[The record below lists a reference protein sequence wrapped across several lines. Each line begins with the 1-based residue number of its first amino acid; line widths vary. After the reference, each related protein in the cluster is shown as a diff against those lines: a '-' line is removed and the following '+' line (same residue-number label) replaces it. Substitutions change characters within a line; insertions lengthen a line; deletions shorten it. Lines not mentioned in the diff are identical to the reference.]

1 MKNIVILFMLISVIF
16 SQTKLDE
23 ANQLILKNKFTE
35 AVIILN
41 EYININQEAEVYLK
55 LEICFKNLKKNNE
68 ALTSFQKANE
78 LDPNNIEILINLAQL
93 YSIIGFSDKSISTY
107 EQIISIDSLNNFA
120 LINLAKLYLDAN
132 RI

>member
-1 MKNIVILFMLISVIF
+1 MVISVIF

-23 ANQLILKNKFTE
+23 ANQLILRNKFAE
-35 AVIILN
+35 AVILLN
-41 EYININQEAEVYLK
+41 EYININQKAEAYLK
-55 LEICFKNLKKNNE
+55 LGICYKNLMKNNE
-68 ALTSFQKANE
+68 ALTSFQKADE

-93 YSIIGFSDKSISTY
+93 YSIIGFVDKSTRTY
-107 EQIISIDSLNNFA
+107 EQIINLDSLNNFA